1 MIDGDGDDDG
11 NGISV
16 GVGVGVDAF
25 GLEGG
30 NFLPIGSAELV
41 DRG

>member
-1 MIDGDGDDDG
+1 MLDGDGDDDG
-11 NGISV
+11 NSISV

-30 NFLPIGSAELV
+30 DCLPTGSAELV
-41 DRG
+41 DCG

>member
-1 MIDGDGDDDG
+1 MLDGDGDDDG

-16 GVGVGVDAF
+16 GVGVDAF

-30 NFLPIGSAELV
+30 DCLPTGSAELV
-41 DRG
+41 YRG